1 MEFLCLLGMVEE
13 FDLVSEWVVQLVLEN
28 WLVVVLS

>member
-1 MEFLCLLGMVEE
+1 MVFLCLLGMVEE
-13 FDLVSEWVVQLVLEN
+13 FGSVSELVVRLVFGC